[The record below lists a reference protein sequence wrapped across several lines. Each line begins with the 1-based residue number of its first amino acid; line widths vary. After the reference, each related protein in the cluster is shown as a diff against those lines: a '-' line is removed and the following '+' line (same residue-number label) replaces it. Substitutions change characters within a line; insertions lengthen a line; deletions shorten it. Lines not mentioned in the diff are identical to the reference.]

1 MQPFLALAPEALLAV
16 VAVVVLFAEFF
27 GKDRA
32 AAIVGAL
39 AAAVAAALVW
49 ALPAPAVML
58 GGMLHFGS
66 GVATATMRSSIAA
79 LLALFLVW
87 VAARGWAGF
96 SAREGVSLALFSTVG
111 GMLLISA
118 NDLVMLFMAMELST
132 LPAYV
137 LIGYARENRLGL
149 EGALKYFLLSM
160 LASLLMAYGL
170 SFVYGLNGATVYR
183 ALPASA
189 QALGIVAGLLIAAG
203 FLAKT
208 TAMPFQFWSPDAYAG
223 SSLTSVAFVSA
234 IAKIGPVWAFARFF
248 MVVFPGAKELMLI
261 LLISAVAS
269 MILGNVVAIIQSDTR
284 RIIAYSGIGNI
295 GYMLLGIS
303 AGSVEGAA
311 GAVFFV
317 VVYAVC
323 VVGQVLVFAQEGP
336 MLADLAGL
344 VHRRPYAAWASVA
357 FLFSLIGF
365 PPMVGFFGKL
375 AVFSAAYAVGNAWAV
390 FVAILVSVISAGYAF
405 NILRAMF
412 TPGEGAPED
421 VERPMLEETTTYRQ
435 YPVVAAAVV
444 LLLAV
449 LVIGLGVIAQPLVNM
464 LSVGLP

>member
-1 MQPFLALAPEALLAV
+1 MQPYLALSPEALLAV
-16 VAVVVLFAEFF
+16 AAVVVLFAEFF
-27 GKDRA
+27 GGDRA
-32 AAIVGAL
+32 AAVVGTV
-39 AAAVAAALVW
+39 AAALAAALVW
-49 ALPAPAVML
+49 AFPAPVTML

-66 GVATATMRSSIAA
+66 GIAAATMRSSIAA
-79 LLALFLVW
+79 LLALFLLW
-87 VAARGWAGF
+87 VVARGWAGF
-96 SAREGVSLALFSTVG
+96 NAREGVSLALFSTVG
-111 GMLLISA
+111 GMLLVSA
-118 NDLVMLFMAMELST
+118 NDLVMLFVALELST

-137 LIGYARENRLGL
+137 LIGYAREDRRGL

-160 LASLLMAYGL
+160 LTSLLMAYGL
-170 SFVYGLNGATVYR
+170 SFVFGLNGTTIYQ

-189 QALGIVAGLLIAAG
+189 GGLGLIAGLLVAAG

-234 IAKIGPVWAFARFF
+234 IAKMGPVWAFARFF
-248 MVVFPGAKELMLI
+248 MVVLPGAKELLFV
-261 LLISAVAS
+261 LLISSVAS
-269 MILGNVVAIIQSDTR
+269 MILGNIVAIIQSDTR

-303 AGSVEGAA
+303 AGSTEGYGAA
-311 GAVFFV
+311 IFFV

-323 VVGQVLVFAQEGP
+323 VVGQMLVFAQEGP

-344 VHRRPYAAWASVA
+344 VHRRPYAAWASVG

-375 AVFSAAYAVGNAWAV
+375 AVFSAAYRAGNAWAV
-390 FVAILVSVISAGYAF
+390 VVAILVSVISAGYAF

-421 VERPMLEETTTYRQ
+421 VERPMLEEITTYRQ
-435 YPVVAAAVV
+435 FPVLAASVILV
-444 LLLAV
+444 LTF
-449 LVIGLGVIAQPLVNM
+449 LVIGLGIVAQPLVHM
-464 LSVGLP
+464 LGVGLP